1 MSEPQPTL
9 PTPLGAASLTLFAW
23 AITLFG
29 TALASEAQGAIA
41 LAIGLCLGF
50 GGVGTMAA
58 RSVPPPSDL
67 RIGLHGF
74 PVRFVVPILLMAPAI
89 VLASEIDNWMPV
101 LLPPLP
107 PDAAGGA
114 DAVANPEIAQLETL
128 EAVITLVLLRPVLDE
143 FFFRGV
149 IQQGLVAH
157 LGALGGVLQTAL
169 LSGVAAGGI
178 YFVLAP
184 NLAASAAAQAAFL
197 ATLYGL
203 LRYASGSLLT
213 SIFASIGYGLLGL
226 AATQLVEIPGF
237 TTGRDVHTP
246 LWILLASAVPVVAGV
261 ALALRWRVPA
271 GVLPSAPPP
280 AQSSIT

>member
-1 MSEPQPTL
+1 VSEPQPNL

-29 TALASEAQGAIA
+29 TALASEAQGAIS

-67 RIGLHGF
+67 RLGLHGF

-89 VLASEIDNWMPV
+89 VLASEIDNWMPA

-107 PDAAGGA
+107 PGGDTA
-114 DAVANPEIAQLETL
+114 NAVANPEIAQLETL
-128 EAVITLVLLRPVLDE
+128 EAVITMVLLRPVLEE

-157 LGALGGVLQTAL
+157 LGGLGGVLQTAL
-169 LSGVAAGGI
+169 LSGVAAGGL
-178 YFVLAP
+178 YLVLAP
-184 NLAASAAAQAAFL
+184 NLAASYAAQAAFMAL
-197 ATLYGL
+197 LYGV
-203 LRYASGSLLT
+203 LRYTSGSLLT
-213 SIFASIGYGLLGL
+213 SILASVGYGLLGV
-226 AATQLVEIPGF
+226 ASTQLVEIPGF
-237 TTGRDVHTP
+237 TTGREVHTP
-246 LWILLASAVPVVAGV
+246 LWIVLASAVPVAAGV
-261 ALALRWRVPA
+261 ALALRWRED
-271 GVLPSAPPP
+271 PPP
-280 AQSSIT
+280 HGPHTQSSIT

>member
-1 MSEPQPTL
+1 VSEPQPTL

-67 RIGLHGF
+67 RLGLHGF
-74 PVRFVVPILLMAPAI
+74 PLRFLAPLLLIAPSI
-89 VLASEIDNWMPV
+89 VLASEIDNWMPA

-107 PDAAGGA
+107 AGDDAAE
-114 DAVANPEIAQLETL
+114 AVANPEIAQLETL
-128 EAVITLVLLRPVLDE
+128 EAVITMVLLRPVLEE

-169 LSGVAAGGI
+169 LSGVAAGGL
-178 YFVLAP
+178 FLVLVP
-184 NLAASAAAQAAFL
+184 SVAASAAAQAAFMAL
-197 ATLYGL
+197 LYGV
-203 LRYASGSLLT
+203 LRYTSGSLLT
-213 SIFASIGYGLLGL
+213 TILASIGYGLLGV
-226 AATQLVEIPGF
+226 AATQLGVDIPGF
-237 TTGRDVHTP
+237 TTGREVHTP
-246 LWILLASAVPVVAGV
+246 LWLLLPSALSVVAGV
-261 ALALRWRVPA
+261 ALALRWRIPGGA
-271 GVLPSAPPP
+271 IPSAPPP

>member
-1 MSEPQPTL
+1 VSDPQPTL

-67 RIGLHGF
+67 RLGLHGF

-89 VLASEIDNWMPV
+89 VLASEIDNWMPA

-107 PDAAGGA
+107 PDPGGA
-114 DAVANPEIAQLETL
+114 EAAANPEIAQLETL

-178 YFVLAP
+178 YLVLAP
-184 NLAASAAAQAAFL
+184 NLAASAAAQAAFMAL
-197 ATLYGL
+197 LYGV

-261 ALALRWRVPA
+261 ALALRWRAPA
-271 GVLPSAPPP
+271 ETIPSAPPP

>member
-1 MSEPQPTL
+1 VSEPQPTL

-67 RIGLHGF
+67 RLGLHGF
-74 PVRFVVPILLMAPAI
+74 PLRFVVPILLMAPAI
-89 VLASEIDNWMPV
+89 VLASEIDYWMPAI
-101 LLPPLP
+101 LPPLAP
-107 PDAAGGA
+107 
-114 DAVANPEIAQLETL
+114 AVGDTLASDPEVVQLETL
-128 EAVITLVLLRPVLDE
+128 EAIITLVLLRPVLEE

-157 LGALGGVLQTAL
+157 LGAVGGVLQTAL

-178 YFVLAP
+178 FLVLVP
-184 NLAASAAAQAAFL
+184 HVAASAAAQAAFMAL
-197 ATLYGL
+197 LFGV
-203 LRYASGSLLT
+203 LRYASGSLL
-213 SIFASIGYGLLGL
+213 ASILASVGYGLLEV
-226 AATQLVEIPGF
+226 AATFAEMPGF
-237 TTGRDVHTP
+237 TSGEDVHAP
-246 LWILLASAVPVVAGV
+246 LWVVLASAVPVAAGV
-261 ALALRWRVPA
+261 ALALAWRMPGGA
-271 GVLPSAPPP
+271 APSAAAPV
-280 AQSSIT
+280 QSSIT

>member
-1 MSEPQPTL
+1 MSAPTPTI

-29 TALASEAQGAIA
+29 TGLASGAEGAIS

-58 RSVPPPSDL
+58 RSIPPPADL

-74 PVRFVVPILLMAPAI
+74 PLRFLLPILLMAPSI
-89 VLASEIDNWMPV
+89 LLASEIDNWIPA
-101 LLPPLP
+101 LLPPVP
-107 PDAAGGA
+107 APTGEA
-114 DAVANPEIAQLETL
+114 IAQDPEVAQLATL
-128 EAVITLVLLRPVLDE
+128 EAVITMVLLRPVLEE

-178 YFVLAP
+178 FLIIGP
-184 NLAASAAAQAAFL
+184 NVAASMGAQAAFL
-197 ATLYGL
+197 ALLYGL
-203 LRYASGSLLT
+203 LRYASGSLLS
-213 SIFASIGYGLLGL
+213 SILASVGYGLLSV
-226 AATQLVEIPGF
+226 AAANFVQIPGF
-237 TTGRDVHTP
+237 TSGPGVHTP
-246 LWILLASAVPVVAGV
+246 AWIVLAAAVPVAAGV
-261 ALALRWRVPA
+261 WLAIVWRVDA
-271 GVLPSAPPP
+271 GMPSAPVTTGEL
-280 AQSSIT
+280 S